1 MFAALIL
8 FYEKFCGELEK
19 IGFGFNPYNPCV
31 DNKIKVGKEHTVIL
45 HVDYFMSSH
54 VNPKVNNSFKEYIN
68 CNYGKHGEV
77 NSNRGKLHYY
87 LGMTFDFTEKRKV
100 KVNKLKGLLMSSQWK

>member
-1 MFAALIL
+1 MENIVF
-8 FYEKFCGELEK
+8 E
-19 IGFGFNPYNPCV
+19 FNPYNPCA

-87 LGMTFDFTEKRKV
+87 LGMTFDFTEK
-100 KVNKLKGLLMSSQWK
+100 